1 MNDNKIIDEA
11 VALMNEGYSVT
22 LPVSGRSM
30 LPFIIGGKE
39 SVILAP
45 PAGLKRGIVALAWVE
60 NRRYVL
66 HRIERIE
73 GERVTL
79 MGDGN
84 LVGREHCSIGDVK
97 AIATH
102 VVDSNQKRHY
112 LYTRWRKTASEIW
125 WALLPLR
132 RYILKLEI
140 RKNMK
145 KKDGMVLREVCG
157 EKVLVGE
164 GLGAVDFGRLISLN
178 DTAAYLWEQ
187 LDEDSDIDSLTQA
200 LCKEY
205 DVEQEVA
212 RHDVEA
218 ILEEWIKTGVVD
230 R

>member
-11 VALMNEGYSVT
+11 VALMTEGYSVT

-45 PAGLKRGIVALAWVE
+45 PAGLKHGIVALAWVE

-84 LVGREHCSIGDVK
+84 LAGREHCSIGDVK

-102 VVDSNQKRHY
+102 VKDSNQKRH
-112 LYTRWRKTASEIW
+112 
-125 WALLPLR
+125 
-132 RYILKLEI
+132 
-140 RKNMK
+140 
-145 KKDGMVLREVCG
+145 
-157 EKVLVGE
+157 
-164 GLGAVDFGRLISLN
+164 
-178 DTAAYLWEQ
+178 
-187 LDEDSDIDSLTQA
+187 
-200 LCKEY
+200 
-205 DVEQEVA
+205 
-212 RHDVEA
+212 
-218 ILEEWIKTGVVD
+218 
-230 R
+230 

>member
-30 LPFIIGGKE
+30 LPFISGGKE

-84 LVGREHCSIGDVK
+84 LAGREHCSIGDVK

-102 VVDSNQKRHY
+102 VVDIKHCRHY
-112 LYTRWRKTASEIW
+112 LYTPWRKAAAEIW
-125 WALLPLR
+125 AKLIPIR
-132 RYILKLEI
+132 RYLLKLGI
-140 RKNMK
+140 RN
-145 KKDGMVLREVCG
+145 
-157 EKVLVGE
+157 
-164 GLGAVDFGRLISLN
+164 
-178 DTAAYLWEQ
+178 
-187 LDEDSDIDSLTQA
+187 
-200 LCKEY
+200 
-205 DVEQEVA
+205 
-212 RHDVEA
+212 
-218 ILEEWIKTGVVD
+218 
-230 R
+230 

>member
-84 LVGREHCSIGDVK
+84 LAGREHCSVGDVK

-102 VVDSNQKRHY
+102 VVDRNQKPHY

-132 RYILKLEI
+132 RYLLKLGI
-140 RKNMK
+140 RN
-145 KKDGMVLREVCG
+145 
-157 EKVLVGE
+157 
-164 GLGAVDFGRLISLN
+164 
-178 DTAAYLWEQ
+178 
-187 LDEDSDIDSLTQA
+187 
-200 LCKEY
+200 
-205 DVEQEVA
+205 
-212 RHDVEA
+212 
-218 ILEEWIKTGVVD
+218 
-230 R
+230 

>member
-84 LVGREHCSIGDVK
+84 LAGREHCSIGDVK

-102 VVDSNQKRHY
+102 VVDIKHCLHY
-112 LYTRWRKTASEIW
+112 LYTPWRKTAAEIW
-125 WALLPLR
+125 AKLIPIR
-132 RYILKLEI
+132 RYLLKLG
-140 RKNMK
+140 K
-145 KKDGMVLREVCG
+145 
-157 EKVLVGE
+157 
-164 GLGAVDFGRLISLN
+164 
-178 DTAAYLWEQ
+178 Q
-187 LDEDSDIDSLTQA
+187 
-200 LCKEY
+200 
-205 DVEQEVA
+205 
-212 RHDVEA
+212 
-218 ILEEWIKTGVVD
+218 
-230 R
+230 